1 MRLESIQSEL
11 QRAGLDG
18 WLFFDHH
25 HRDPLT
31 DGPLAEGDLTTVAF
45 TRAELK
51 QHDLESFGLLATLW
65 NVRPEDRD
73 AAK

>member
-1 MRLESIQSEL
+1 
-11 QRAGLDG
+11 
-18 WLFFDHH
+18 
-25 HRDPLT
+25 LT

-51 QHDLESFGLLATLW
+51 QHDLELFGLLATLW